1 MSEAW
6 RPLLVGDE
14 ADRAAAVA
22 AEIGAEL
29 RPGEPADRE
38 RRHTLATGTP
48 GHVLLHHY
56 LARSTEGDGHE
67 AAEERLRGEC
77 VQLLAGVRMDAS
89 LYHGF
94 CGLLWVMAHTD
105 ERWSRPAARSPS
117 AKIDTALRA
126 HLATSPWRGP
136 YDLVSG
142 LTGLG
147 VYALERLPDP
157 LAADCLEQVVNR
169 LEELAERSEAG
180 VTWWTPAGLL
190 PSDQRAQAP
199 HGYANLGVAHGVPG
213 AIAVLAGAAAAGV
226 AVERS
231 RALATRAVSWLLEQR
246 LPEEGTV
253 RFAYWLTP
261 AETPRPARSA
271 WCYGD
276 PGIAAALLSAAR
288 CLGEPAWEHEALE
301 LAVHAARRPVEES
314 GVTDA
319 GLCHGAA
326 GLGHIFNRLYQSTGE
341 AELASA
347 ARFWLGRA
355 LELRRPGHGVAG
367 FVADTAGEDPRQWER
382 GFLMGA
388 AGIALALVAAVSEAE
403 PAWDRLMLLSPPCGP
418 VAGA

>member
-6 RPLLVGDE
+6 RPLLAGDE
-14 ADRAAAVA
+14 ADRAADVV
-22 AEIGAEL
+22 AEIAAVL
-29 RPGEPADRE
+29 RSTSPVNGE

-48 GHVLLHHY
+48 GEVLLYHY
-56 LARSTEGDGHE
+56 LALSTEGNGYE
-67 AAEERLRGEC
+67 SAGERLRGEC
-77 VQLLAGVRMDAS
+77 VQLLADVRMDAS

-94 CGLLWVMAHTD
+94 CGVLWVLAHTD

-126 HLATSPWRGP
+126 HLATSPWRGR

-142 LTGLG
+142 LAGLG

-157 LAADCLEQVVNR
+157 LAVDCLERVVNR
-169 LEELAERSEAG
+169 LDELAEHTDAG
-180 VTWWTPAGLL
+180 VTWRTAADLL
-190 PSDQRAQAP
+190 PADQRVQAP
-199 HGYANLGVAHGVPG
+199 DGYANLGVAHGVPG
-213 AIAVLAGAAAAGV
+213 AVAVLAAAAAAGV

-231 RALATRAVSWLLEQR
+231 RALATGAVSWLLEQR

-261 AETPRPARSA
+261 AGTPRPARSA

-276 PGIAAALLSAAR
+276 PGVAAALLSAAR
-288 CLGEPAWEHEALE
+288 CLGESAWEQEALE
-301 LAVHAARRPVEES
+301 LAVRAARRPVEES

-326 GLGHIFNRLYQSTGE
+326 GLGHIFNRLYQSTGD

-355 LELRRPGHGVAG
+355 LELRCPGYGVAG
-367 FVADTAGEDPRQWER
+367 FAADAAGEDPRQADR

-388 AGIALALVAAVSEAE
+388 AGIALALAAAFSEVE
-403 PAWDRLMLLSPPCGP
+403 PAWDRLMLLSPPRDS
-418 VAGA
+418 VASR